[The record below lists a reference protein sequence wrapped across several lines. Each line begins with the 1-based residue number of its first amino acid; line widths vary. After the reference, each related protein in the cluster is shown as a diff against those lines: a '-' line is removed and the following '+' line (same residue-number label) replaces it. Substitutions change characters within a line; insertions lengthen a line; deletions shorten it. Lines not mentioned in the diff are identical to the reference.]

1 MPTPSHP
8 PAAAPLV
15 VGLGE
20 VLFDVLDD
28 EARFGGAPANFACHA
43 AALGA
48 RAHLVSAVGD
58 DDLGRRAE
66 ATLRAHGVD
75 TQLVAT
81 VAGAATGRTAV
92 RLDARGVPNYRIE
105 RDVAWDEIPWT
116 PAAAHLARRA
126 DAVCFGTVAQ
136 RAAAS
141 RATIERFLGVTRP
154 ACLRVLDVNLRWDHV
169 DRGIIER
176 SLHLCSVLKANEEEL
191 AAIADVLSLEG
202 GDDEARLRDLVTR
215 YGLRLAILTLGER
228 GALLRDPTHT
238 VSVAAEAVDV
248 VDTLGAGDAFA
259 ATATLGLL
267 AGTDLRV
274 VAGQAAR
281 VAARVCTQRG
291 AVPTPVPDV
300 VATRPAG
307 SGA

>member
-1 MPTPSHP
+1 
-8 PAAAPLV
+8 
-15 VGLGE
+15 
-20 VLFDVLDD
+20 
-28 EARFGGAPANFACHA
+28 
-43 AALGA
+43 
-48 RAHLVSAVGD
+48 
-58 DDLGRRAE
+58 
-66 ATLRAHGVD
+66 
-75 TQLVAT
+75 
-81 VAGAATGRTAV
+81 
-92 RLDARGVPNYRIE
+92 
-105 RDVAWDEIPWT
+105 
-116 PAAAHLARRA
+116 
-126 DAVCFGTVAQ
+126 
-136 RAAAS
+136 
-141 RATIERFLGVTRP
+141 
-154 ACLRVLDVNLRWDHV
+154 
-169 DRGIIER
+169 
-176 SLHLCSVLKANEEEL
+176 
-191 AAIADVLSLEG
+191 VLSLEG